1 MPTDTLGVHD
11 AHEAV
16 IRIKCKRPDFVKSS
30 LEPDIRNNEDAQT
43 EINSDKFFVEIK
55 VKSKKL
61 SHLKA
66 IINSYISLV
75 SMLNEVEDVLTKR
88 E

>member
-1 MPTDTLGVHD
+1 MF
-11 AHEAV
+11 EANLKFECENPES
-16 IRIKCKRPDFVKSS
+16 IKRS
-30 LEPDIRNNEDAQT
+30 LEPDAENSENVKTTINAEKDFL
-43 EINSDKFFVEIK
+43 EIE

-75 SMLNEVEDVLTKR
+75 SMLLEAEKIR
-88 E
+88 